1 MVAKMYYGNLIYI
14 CDADIALD
22 KIEKNSI
29 QMIYIDP
36 PYNTMSNSFEYSDRR
51 DDWDKFISNLLKKAN
66 LVLKESGVIFISIDD
81 NKMVE
86 LRQICNEIFGKNNFL
101 GMFIT
106 RQATRSNSKHINTIH
121 EYVLC
126 YAKDCKFT
134 PKFEILRTKIPI
146 YKDEIEFLDKNIKME
161 FKSNG
166 KQSAQILLNKLL
178 KKYENLDEFSWIKNY
193 NIVDDNGEICFGKD
207 LSVPGNPNSL
217 DINEINLHLKP
228 LKTRAWQSKDK
239 FIKLHN
245 ENNLIFK
252 NGRPYEKH
260 MLLKSKDNVMSILN
274 FYSRHGKHDLERL
287 GLGDIF
293 STAKPVEMIKYFI
306 QITCGY
312 DDIVLDFFAGSGT
325 TAQAVIESNLND
337 NTNRKFIL
345 CQIDEIV
352 KNNKSIKILQKNGYG
367 NTIADITLLRLAKL
381 KEKYKFDYEMR

>member
-1 MVAKMYYGNLIYI
+1 MYYGNLIYI

-126 YAKDCKFT
+126 YAKNNTFT
-134 PKFEILRTKIPI
+134 PKFEILRIKIPL
-146 YKDEIEFLDKNIKME
+146 YKDEIEFLDKNIKKE
-161 FKSNG
+161 FKLNG

-260 MLLKSKDNVMSILN
+260 LLLKSKDNVMSILN
-274 FYSRHGKHDLERL
+274 FYSRHGKHDLEKL

-352 KNNKSIKILQKNGYG
+352 KNNKSIKILQENGYG